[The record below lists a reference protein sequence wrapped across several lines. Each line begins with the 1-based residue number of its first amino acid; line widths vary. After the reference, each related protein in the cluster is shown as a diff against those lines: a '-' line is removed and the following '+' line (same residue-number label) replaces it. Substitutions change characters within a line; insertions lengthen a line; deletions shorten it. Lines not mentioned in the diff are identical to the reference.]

1 MGLTPFTIHPK
12 TQVPIF
18 AASDSLCP
26 RISYLKGFR
35 RNMIPE
41 HSLEVLRKF
50 EVGNVFHRMAD
61 EGIDKVLWG
70 EYGHVIRINSFR
82 LRCFEDLFEG
92 SVPDCVLGTPDHILL
107 FPESG
112 YLLLVD
118 QKSSN
123 DFGFKKQQRSAH
135 GSVYHSVQVGT
146 YMNGLMNSP
155 IKSLVETATS
165 MICYMSKE
173 DVTIAS
179 RPAALGYMKSAREF
193 WGSVAHAMDV
203 EALPPALP
211 REEWACKYCPFFD
224 GRETCETCTTLKDF
238 DEMFPQVERIGDG
251 QEAEAE

>member
-1 MGLTPFTIHPK
+1 MGLRPFTIHPK
-12 TQVPIF
+12 TSKVVF
-18 AASDSLCP
+18 AASDSICP
-26 RISYLKGFR
+26 RLSYLKGVR
-35 RNMIPE
+35 RHMIPE

-82 LRCFEDLFEG
+82 LRCFEDIFEG
-92 SVPDCVLGTPDHILL
+92 MDPDCVLGTPDHILF

-123 DFGFKKQQRSAH
+123 DFGFKKQVRSSH
-135 GSVYHSVQVGT
+135 GAIYHSVQVGT

-155 IKSLVETATS
+155 LRGLVDVATS

-179 RPAALGYMKSAREF
+179 KPAALGYMNSAREF
-193 WGSVAHAMDV
+193 WMSVAHAMNV

-224 GRETCETCTTLKDF
+224 NAEICGGIATLEDYDRE
-238 DEMFPQVERIGDG
+238 FPGVERIGDG
-251 QEAEAE
+251 EEPQAQ